1 MNKNKGLFGI
11 RWLLVPTLF
20 CSTQIFAESF
30 VEYPPD
36 LQTQVVADHNTAV
49 MAEAVSDTPTTSHVM
64 TETVQSQAQAV
75 AESESGFVDDA
86 SSTNDVSMSYVGGN
100 SRIGVGVDREFKLT
114 IDGSHVVS
122 ESEDAVTSVEGWL
135 GVDPKADDKK
145 DEEKL
150 KGLGVKVNHNWVN
163 RDAEGNPLKV
173 QKVFGA
179 YDQNEAKDK
188 KITVGYG
195 EETQDAFWSVHAN
208 GVVADDRDTKT
219 TNAEGNKI
227 YERAY
232 DFGVGAR
239 AGTFIPD
246 QLMRVQGGLDLEF
259 GKDYSES
266 KEDRPMQITA
276 SGAVEKYFYDSPHS
290 VAANLA
296 FSKKTGGIE
305 EDKDTNTTG
314 GVSYRYEFGDAGIYQ
329 ANQKYK
335 RVRIEIPGEII
346 KKPPR
351 VERKMV
357 KHTMELEGDT
367 FFEKGAAILTPP
379 AEQRLSSIVARIRDG
394 GGQEGNVRITGNTC
408 DLGSEANNYNLS
420 VRRAEAVRQYFI
432 NQGFDP
438 NRLLARGLGET
449 NPKYPNEAGI
459 RHRNRRVDLE
469 YMTYETEYKDE
480 VVEAGTETRG
490 APRVVWRR
498 ELVQTPPKWVA
509 QALRNNIQH
518 NRRISTYRTLG
529 KDEVKPNNAI
539 QGNTLEA
546 SYDSQKLES
555 YDPIPIYVL
564 KNDFFPKN
572 SMVEIVTQPMHGS
585 VTMLSDNQT
594 VHYTPDSKKQG
605 GTDTFQYRIVDP
617 KRRKSNTET
626 VTIYYPDM
634 QKTLTAGDDAY
645 PITMGDVTKHT
656 LNIFDNDTGEGLE
669 VIDVSQPKYG
679 SAEVQPGGQYINY
692 TLRYGYCEDHSFTYT
707 IRDKYN
713 NTAQATVT
721 IDVQ

>member
-1 MNKNKGLFGI
+1 MNKNRGLLGI
-11 RWLLVPTLF
+11 KWLLVPTLF
-20 CSTQIFAESF
+20 CSTQVFAEAL

-36 LQTQVVADHNTAV
+36 LQTQAGADHNTAAMV
-49 MAEAVSDTPTTSHVM
+49 SDVAVSAPTPTM
-64 TETVQSQAQAV
+64 DVQTQAQAV
-75 AESESGFVDDA
+75 AESDSGFVDDA
-86 SSTNDVSMSYVGGN
+86 VSTNDVSMSYVGGN
-100 SRIGVGVDREFKLT
+100 SRIGVGVDSEFKLT
-114 IDGSHVVS
+114 IEGSHVVS
-122 ESEDAVTSVEGWL
+122 ESADAVTSVEGWL

-145 DEEKL
+145 EEEKL

-163 RDAEGNPLKV
+163 RDAQGSPLKV

-179 YDQNEAKDK
+179 YDQNETKDK

-195 EETQDAFWSVHAN
+195 EETKDAFWSVHAN
-208 GVVADDRDTKT
+208 GVVSDDRDTKT
-219 TNAEGNKI
+219 SDADGNKI

-259 GKDYSES
+259 GKDYSEA
-266 KEDRPMQITA
+266 KEERPMQVTA
-276 SGAVEKYFYDSPHS
+276 SGTVEKYFYDSPHS

-296 FSKKTGGIE
+296 FSKKKGGIE

-314 GVSYRYEFGDAGIYQ
+314 GVTYRYEFGNAGIYQ

-335 RVRIEIPGEII
+335 RVRVEIPGEII

-367 FFEKGAAILTPP
+367 FFEKGHAILTPP
-379 AEQRLSSIVARIRDG
+379 AEQRLSSIIARIRDG

-449 NPKYPNEAGI
+449 NPKYPNEEGI

-480 VVEAGTETRG
+480 VVEAGSETRG
-490 APRVVWRR
+490 EPRVIWRR
-498 ELVQTPPKWVA
+498 ELVQAPPTWVA

-529 KDEVKPNNAI
+529 KDEVKANNPE
-539 QGNTLEA
+539 QGDTLEA
-546 SYDSQKLES
+546 NHDSWKLN
-555 YDPIPIYVL
+555 DHNPVDIAVL
-564 KNDFFPKN
+564 SNDFFPI
-572 SMVEIVTQPMHGS
+572 SSTVEIVEQPTHGS
-585 VTMLSDNQT
+585 VTVLSDKQT
-594 VHYTPDSKKQG
+594 VRYTPSASKYG
-605 GTDTFQYRIVDP
+605 VTDTFKYRIVGF
-617 KRRKSNTET
+617 KNHTSNTET
-626 VTIYYPDM
+626 VTIYYPNM
-634 QKTLTAGDDAY
+634 QNTLTAGDDTY
-645 PITMGDVTKHT
+645 PITLGDVTKHA

-669 VIDVSQPKYG
+669 VISVSQPKYG
-679 SAEVQPGGQYINY
+679 TAEIQPGGQYIDY

-707 IRDKYN
+707 IRDKYG
-713 NTAQATVT
+713 NTAQAIVM